1 MKLID
6 SVPERHSEREAV
18 RLAEEKRLKEE
29 RERLQE
35 EAERRR
41 NGLLTNQLSIL
52 SLIILDHLLHLQYMQ
67 SQYPIP
73 HSPIPHYQEWNQNY
87 YPNPHANQGHFNHVY
102 TSTPMSHNPNITPHP
117 TQIPN
122 PQFQN
127 PNFHHKFR

>member
-41 NGLLTNQLSIL
+41 NGLLTNQLSVL
-52 SLIILDHLLHLQYMQ
+52 SLIYFRSFVASSIHAISVSNPAQPNSTLSRMESKLLFSTSFKAGPFQ
-67 SQYPIP
+67 SR
-73 HSPIPHYQEWNQNY
+73 
-87 YPNPHANQGHFNHVY
+87 VY
-102 TSTPMSHNPNITPHP
+102 INTNES
-117 TQIPN
+117 
-122 PQFQN
+122 
-127 PNFHHKFR
+127 

>member
-41 NGLLTNQLSIL
+41 NGTLTNQLL
-52 SLIILDHLLHLQYMQ
+52 SLIYFRSFVASSIHAISVSNPAQPNSTLSRMESKLLFSTSSKSGSFQ
-67 SQYPIP
+67 SR
-73 HSPIPHYQEWNQNY
+73 
-87 YPNPHANQGHFNHVY
+87 VY
-102 TSTPMSHNPNITPHP
+102 INTNES
-117 TQIPN
+117 
-122 PQFQN
+122 
-127 PNFHHKFR
+127 

>member
-41 NGLLTNQLSIL
+41 NGTLTNQLSVL
-52 SLIILDHLLHLQYMQ
+52 PLIC
-67 SQYPIP
+67 
-73 HSPIPHYQEWNQNY
+73 
-87 YPNPHANQGHFNHVY
+87 F
-102 TSTPMSHNPNITPHP
+102 
-117 TQIPN
+117 
-122 PQFQN
+122 
-127 PNFHHKFR
+127 

>member
-41 NGLLTNQLSIL
+41 NGSLTNQLSVL
-52 SLIILDHLLHLQYMQ
+52 SLICFKIICCIFNTCNLSIQSRTAQFHIIKNGIKIIILTLIQVRAI
-67 SQYPIP
+67 S
-73 HSPIPHYQEWNQNY
+73 
-87 YPNPHANQGHFNHVY
+87 
-102 TSTPMSHNPNITPHP
+102 ITCIH
-117 TQIPN
+117 QH
-122 PQFQN
+122 Q
-127 PNFHHKFR
+127 